1 MGKKAQREVN
11 FLITWRSQFTVLMKV
26 SQIDFEPLMT
36 RCDSFYEPEK
46 MIA

>member
-11 FLITWRSQFTVLMKV
+11 FLITWRSQFTVLIKV

-36 RCDSFYEPEK
+36 QHDSFYEPEK
-46 MIA
+46 TMA